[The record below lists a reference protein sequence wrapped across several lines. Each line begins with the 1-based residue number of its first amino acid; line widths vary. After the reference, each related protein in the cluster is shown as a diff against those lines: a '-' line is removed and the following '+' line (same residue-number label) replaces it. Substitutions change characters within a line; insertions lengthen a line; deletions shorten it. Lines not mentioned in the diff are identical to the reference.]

1 MRMKNVFMV
10 LAVLVTC
17 TLAFSAELDKKNAKP
32 LPADGGDPG
41 KVYMQ
46 YFKALETGDLAA
58 LKKVMTAEEAKTID
72 MPEFKEMFPM
82 MKSMHAK
89 EIKIVG
95 GMSDGKVAILEAT
108 GKEPSGKKSK
118 GTLTLVMENKEWKVK
133 DDAWAT
139 DLNQ

>member
-1 MRMKNVFMV
+1 MRKLLIMIAILMIS
-10 LAVLVTC
+10 AVSF
-17 TLAFSAELDKKNAKP
+17 AAELDKKNAKP
-32 LPADGGDPG
+32 LPADGGEPG

-46 YFKALETGDLAA
+46 YIKAMESDDFAT

-72 MPEFKEMFPM
+72 LPEFKKMFPM

-89 EIKIVG
+89 EIKIVS
-95 GMSDGKVAILEAT
+95 GMSDGKVAVLEAT
-108 GKEPSGKKSK
+108 GKDQSGKKSK
-118 GTLTLVMENKEWKVK
+118 GTLTFEMENKEWKVK